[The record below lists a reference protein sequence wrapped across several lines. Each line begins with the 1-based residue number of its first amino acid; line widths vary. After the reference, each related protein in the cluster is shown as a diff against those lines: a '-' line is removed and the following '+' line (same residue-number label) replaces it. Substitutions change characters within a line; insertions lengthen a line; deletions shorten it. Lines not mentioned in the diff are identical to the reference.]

1 MPDLSSL
8 LINTETATQQAPA
21 NAAGASAVSSPFAD
35 IINAYTPNRTANFIT
50 SDTGL
55 INDIRD
61 PKNYGDY
68 DVSLNRFD
76 TEAEL
81 DRERAENQKAIEQF
95 MHGTVQVGAEVVL
108 GGVKG
113 LLDIGDALYSLVDGE
128 DNDYH
133 NAASDQLQSWQDS
146 IREAYEIYQTD
157 PNAAWNISDSGWWF
171 NNAVSFG
178 TTLSLLIPGM
188 AVGKIGKL
196 FGLGKL
202 GRAIGKTVGTPL
214 NKGARFGAY
223 GEQAAQTL
231 AQAAAMRTA
240 ENYMEARDV
249 YDNILQLNNDFW
261 STATN
266 KQKEDFFN
274 RHPELRGKSVDEI
287 GRYLAGEEAD
297 DTFAADFALML
308 MDAWQLRALKGIFSK
323 SPTQRASSSLRNANL
338 NAARRLTGQEAES
351 LSTVNKIRDFL
362 VPSLSTVGAEI
373 SEGVEEFWQYT
384 AAQMN
389 EDDAKKMYDDN
400 YNIRSLEYFITD
412 PHALEQAFWGW
423 LGGVAFQG
431 LGSVANQAYNRFIA
445 KNKNSTDQGR
455 KAEIESRMATIN
467 NFNNRMRLLNNNI
480 DPDTYKDEND
490 YQIIDAETR
499 DIRKDIEIEKFI
511 TDLTINAANSGNLDL
526 LRTFVTTDDFQQ
538 AMANSGTFT
547 ADESTAFN
555 QSILSKI
562 DNVYNKYT
570 EEVNKIAAQNI
581 ENPGIIYDIARTNTY
596 AKIAAERQQRIVDAY
611 DAEIAKGINDLTSE
625 KDKQEVTQ
633 SLAVLDYYN
642 LKHNLELI
650 ERQKEAVDKLDDIND
665 IDKKLQKRRLD
676 EYRDYLLEQVG
687 YETLDAFN
695 AAEQSMTMDE
705 IQANNNI
712 AIRDGNILNKAKA
725 KNIAKMNKYLADKNI
740 YDTNQKIK
748 DRAKYLE
755 NKFKIISDEAFIK
768 AVQDLTDIFDSNDTQ
783 QVVNQIVNH
792 NSNLPNAVKN
802 KLDTFAK
809 EYELFTNTSDP
820 ITEFISGM
828 ANSADKRKAAKPTA
842 VVNGEGTKTK
852 PKKADAVPPA
862 TPANAEDLTS
872 DEQNG
877 TNPTSSSTG
886 GKPQGAD
893 EVGDGVRTKKSKTP
907 AITPRSRVTNP
918 DEAAAEQFRPP
929 VGGEINPDAAEEK
942 AIADAA
948 AAFKSE
954 LQIED
959 TFNKIVSDFVFTNR
973 NSNKEQI
980 TAELLDNGVPQYY
993 IDDYIDTRITN
1004 YERLRTI
1011 ADSKTDIDLLA
1022 ESSINDIVDTIL
1034 SSDEERRNRAIKFLI
1049 DRYILE
1055 NGITQVQGNTLISI
1069 PELIRYIMVIENGI
1083 GNDYFAAYEIYKVI
1097 RDTFQNN
1104 NKTVEGYSVLNKRTL
1119 NLTRGELINI
1129 VETYNTPKLDRNT
1142 NVGIPSDVTPEALAL
1157 LNVIEQGEKL
1167 DIFADTGGIQFLY
1180 KGYKVGFNRLPGVDD
1195 FGHYS
1200 FKAYESPVYYTIWRD
1215 TNGNVRSSIDNI
1227 LDSITGVNG
1236 KPNINILT
1244 MMNFVYTSEF
1254 KTIKDLAN
1262 DSDLIKQLRK
1272 FLKDYKTDCSFL
1284 IKTMTGTDAFN
1295 DNALF
1300 QCLEYLNRLYYYSDF
1315 ASLDKCRES
1324 CNDFLRKQL
1333 SNYEF
1338 TTKAWNAAKAGK
1350 PVSITVDYISRGGII
1365 QGQGNVD
1372 IDEALANYD
1381 KTNYDLAFALERGII
1396 TNATDGT
1403 TTSLQGFARGSNM
1416 IVIPN
1421 GSNAPTYVPINRMA
1435 VNGTEFGN
1443 LVKAEVNS
1451 IITDFLLGNTTFE
1464 ETSSKLMNIF
1474 GIQNFVDGVN
1484 CVEYQDRILIS
1495 TNDPNVNAPIITLYK
1510 YKYDGVTRGRGISA
1524 NYEGRLG
1531 HENTWEGID
1540 TTKQKI
1546 VDGLVERVFQNAI
1559 FSVSYPLASRGT
1571 VQNYSNRYYTN
1582 NDNGTVSVTMNGVTK
1597 TYRNY
1602 LDFLAKEKLGKIN
1615 IGKRILNDGGRLL
1628 ESNFSNNPDNRKNIQ
1643 LKVYYGFD
1651 NTRASSNPK
1660 ATNVEAELAKGNR
1673 TKINTIDFLNRIAE
1687 GYDINKNDKM
1697 TITLFPKNIDIV
1709 VDPPLLPEDNSVDEA
1724 TREENKKINAQ
1735 RKYVNENVDGFY
1747 NRRTKRI
1754 VLTRRFFDTASKD
1767 AGQYNA
1773 VRILLHE
1780 NIHRKLAVGSN
1791 LPDVDGDNRSFKTN
1805 AQLQQEIQD
1814 IFDEFKKALNNSA
1827 TINILREYA
1836 KQQGYNADSFMRI
1849 LNNLVDW
1856 SSNGPYANKKETLK
1870 DDKKFTT
1877 YCLEEFVV
1885 ESITNKYL
1893 NEALNLIEA
1902 NEVNEQ
1908 HQTQSLWARIVNW
1921 IRNLFGLGDI
1931 NQNSLLQKELDALSR
1946 KFKPNTIDSSVE
1958 QTKEKDVKQTDV
1970 QEQEI
1975 SKTQIEEEAGL
1986 PPEAEK
1992 TKTNLEENDKK
2003 DDDNIPKASE
2013 SFESLDDEY
2022 SAFSSYSEVPDNLI
2036 VPDMTSASVGLNPVE
2051 QVEFAHSLDTGAI
2064 NFVCV

>member
-50 SDTGL
+50 SDTDL

-61 PKNYGDY
+61 PKNYDEY

-81 DRERAENQKAIEQF
+81 DRERAENQSAIEQF
-95 MHGTVQVGAEVVL
+95 MRGTVQVGSEVIL
-108 GGVKG
+108 GSVKG
-113 LLDIGDALYSLVDGE
+113 MSDIVDALYSLVDGE

-133 NAASDQLQSWQDS
+133 NAVSDQIQSWQDS

-157 PNAAWNISDSGWWF
+157 PNAAWSIGDSGWWF

-178 TTLSLLIPGM
+178 STLSLLVPGM
-188 AVGKIGKL
+188 AVGKVGKL
-196 FGLGKL
+196 LGLGKL
-202 GRAIGKTVGTPL
+202 GRTIGKAVGTPL

-231 AQAAAMRTA
+231 TQAAAMRTA

-261 STATN
+261 STATD
-266 KQKEDFFN
+266 KQKQDFFD
-274 RHPELRGKSVDEI
+274 RHPELRGKSTDEI

-308 MDAWQLRALKGIFSK
+308 MDAWQLRALKGMFSK

-338 NAARRLTGQEAES
+338 NAARRLTGREAES
-351 LSTVNKIRDFL
+351 LSTVKKIRDFV
-362 VPSLSTVGAEI
+362 VPSLSTAGAEL

-384 AAQMN
+384 AARMN

-400 YNIRSLEYFITD
+400 YNVRGLEDFVTD

-431 LGSVANQAYNRFIA
+431 LGSAANQAYNRFIA

-455 KAEIESRMATIN
+455 KAEIEGRIATIN
-467 NFNNRMRLLNNNI
+467 TFNDRMRMLNNNI

-490 YQIIDAETR
+490 YQTIDDETR
-499 DIRKDIEIEKFI
+499 DIRKDIEIEKFV

-526 LRTFVTTDDFQQ
+526 LRSFVTTDDFQQ
-538 AMANSGTFT
+538 AMGNSGTFT
-547 ADESTAFN
+547 ADESAAFN

-570 EEVNKIAAQNI
+570 EEVNKVAAQDI

-596 AKIAAERQQRIVDAY
+596 AKIASERQQRIVDAY

-642 LKHNLELI
+642 LKHNIELI
-650 ERQKEAVDKLDDIND
+650 ERQKEAVDKRDDIND

-676 EYRDYLLEQVG
+676 EYRDYLLEQAG
-687 YETLDAFN
+687 YETLDTFN

-712 AIRDGNILNKAKA
+712 SIRDGNILNKAKA

-755 NKFKIISDEAFIK
+755 NQFKIISNEAFAK
-768 AVQDLTDIFDSNDTQ
+768 AVQDLTDIFDSNDTR
-783 QVVNQIVNH
+783 QVVNQIINH
-792 NSNLPNAVKN
+792 NSNLSDAVKN

-809 EYELFTNTSDP
+809 EYELFAPTSDP
-820 ITEFISGM
+820 ITEFVSSM
-828 ANSADKRKAAKPTA
+828 ADAADKRKANKPTA
-842 VVNGEGTKTK
+842 TVNGEGTKTK
-852 PKKADAVPPA
+852 PKNVDNVPPA
-862 TPANAEDLTS
+862 TPANAEDLTGGN
-872 DEQNG
+872 QNG
-877 TNPTSSSTG
+877 TDPASSSTG
-886 GKPQGAD
+886 GQPQDTD
-893 EVGDGVRTKKSKTP
+893 EIGDGVRTDKSKTKTP
-907 AITPRSRVTNP
+907 TATPRSRVTNP

-929 VGGEINPDAAEEK
+929 VGDETNPDAAEEK

-948 AAFKSE
+948 ATFKSE
-954 LQIED
+954 LQIEE
-959 TFNKIVSDFVFTNR
+959 TFNKVVSDFVFTNR

-980 TAELLDNGVPQYY
+980 TAELLDKGVPQYY
-993 IDDYIDTRITN
+993 IDDYLDTRITN

-1011 ADSKTDIDLLA
+1011 ADSNTDIDLLA
-1022 ESSINDIVDTIL
+1022 ESSISDIVDTIL
-1034 SSDEERRNRAIKFLI
+1034 STDEQRRNRAIKFLI

-1069 PELIRYIMVIENGI
+1069 PELIRYIMTTENGI

-1167 DIFADTGGIQFLY
+1167 DVFADSGGVQFLY

-1200 FKAYESPVYYTIWRD
+1200 FKAYNTPIYYTIWRD
-1215 TNGNVRSSIDNI
+1215 ANGDVRSSLDNI
-1227 LDSITGVNG
+1227 LDDITGVNG

-1244 MMNFVYTSEF
+1244 MMNLVYTSEF
-1254 KTIKDLAN
+1254 RTVQDLAN
-1262 DSDLIKQLRK
+1262 DNNLIKQLKAFSQTVDGQR
-1272 FLKDYKTDCSFL
+1272 L
-1284 IKTMTGTDAFN
+1284 IKAMTGTNAFN
-1295 DNALF
+1295 DNVAF

-1338 TTKAWNAAKAGK
+1338 TTKVWNAAKAGK
-1350 PVSITVDYISRGGII
+1350 PVSITVDYVSRGGII
-1365 QGQGNVD
+1365 QGQDNID
-1372 IDEALANYD
+1372 IDEGLANYD

-1421 GSNAPTYVPINRMA
+1421 GSNAPTYIPINRMA

-1464 ETSSKLMNIF
+1464 ETSNKLMNIF

-1510 YKYDGVTRGRGISA
+1510 YRNDGVTRGRGISA

-1531 HENTWEGID
+1531 HENSWEGID
-1540 TTKQKI
+1540 STKQKI
-1546 VDGLVERVFQNAI
+1546 VDGLVERIFQNAI
-1559 FSVSYPLASRGT
+1559 FSVSYPLASKGT
-1571 VQNYSNRYYTN
+1571 VQNYSNQYFTN
-1582 NDNGTVSVTMNGVTK
+1582 NDDGTISVTMNGVTK

-1615 IGKRILNDGGRLL
+1615 IGKRIINDGGRLL
-1628 ESNFSNNPDNRKNIQ
+1628 ESNFSNSPDNRKNIQ

-1651 NTRASSNPK
+1651 NVRASSNPK
-1660 ATNVEAELAKGNR
+1660 ATNVESELAKGNR
-1673 TKINTIDFLNRIAE
+1673 TKVDTIEFLNRIAE
-1687 GYDINKNDKM
+1687 GYDINKSDAMIKS
-1697 TITLFPKNIDIV
+1697 LFPKNIDIIT
-1709 VDPPLLPEDNSVDEA
+1709 DPILLPEDNNVDEN
-1724 TREENKKINAQ
+1724 TRERNKRTNEY
-1735 RKYVNENVDGFY
+1735 RKSVNENADAYY

-1754 VLTRRFFDTASKD
+1754 VLTRKFFDTASKD

-1791 LPDVDGDNRSFKTN
+1791 LPSTDDGNRSFKTN
-1805 AQLQQEIQD
+1805 VQLQQEIQS
-1814 IFDEFKKALNNSA
+1814 IFDEFVDKLSNANV
-1827 TINILREYA
+1827 INTLREYA
-1836 KQQGYNADSFMRI
+1836 IQQGYNPDSYIKI
-1849 LNNLVDW
+1849 LNKLVDW
-1856 SSNGPYANKKETLK
+1856 SDNGPYARQKESLSDK
-1870 DDKKFTT
+1870 DFRT

-1908 HQTQSLWARIVNW
+1908 HQTQSLWAKIVNW

-1946 KFKPNTIDSSVE
+1946 KFKPNAIDSSVE
-1958 QTKEKDVKQTDV
+1958 QTKEKDVKPTDV

-1975 SKTQIEEEAGL
+1975 SKEQIEEEAGL
-1986 PPEAEK
+1986 LPEAEK
-1992 TKTNLEENDKK
+1992 TEVNKAENDKK
-2003 DDDNIPKASE
+2003 DDDNIPKESE
-2013 SFESLDDEY
+2013 SFEMLDDEY
-2022 SAFSSYSEVPDNLI
+2022 SAFSSYSEVPDRLI

-2051 QVEFAHSLDTGAI
+2051 QTEFAHSLDTGAI
-2064 NFVCV
+2064 NFACL